1 MKGLA
6 LAIVLGLACIRSNTD
21 GMRVS
26 VNVGINS
33 SDEPGKHESQI
44 VGGEPVEP
52 HSIPWQVL
60 QYRTAADGKTYL
72 CGGTIIC
79 PRFVM
84 TAAHCTAPG
93 SSYEI
98 YIRVHRKSQDTTED
112 NLVVLKKAHVH
123 PKYNQGTAFNY
134 DYAIMELMNPIRIFS
149 DAKAIFLPDASDKYN
164 DKSLFLTSGWGLTKN
179 GGEIASDV
187 LLSVTLPF
195 VQHGVCKDR
204 YSRLTPQM
212 MCAGDMDKGKID
224 ACKGDSGGPL
234 AWLDPKTD
242 QVKLSGVV
250 SWGAGCAVPGAP
262 GVYADVINQLE
273 WIKEVT
279 GNCNEQTCQAGN
291 CMRKQDLAPSTIEKF
306 GRMTPHRVQEAPVK
320 GYGTGEGDN
329 HNSSYLS
336 YGKK

>member
-33 SDEPGKHESQI
+33 SDEPGKHLSKI
-44 VGGEPVEP
+44 VGGEKVEP

-60 QYRTAADGKTYL
+60 LYRTAADGKMYL

-84 TAAHCTAPG
+84 LAAQCTEPG
-93 SSYEI
+93 SSYKI
-98 YIRVHRKSQDTTED
+98 YIGVHRKTTDLTED
-112 NLVVLKKAHVH
+112 NVHVVKKAHVH
-123 PKYNQGTAFNY
+123 PKNGAPNNY
-134 DYAIMELMNPIRIFS
+134 DYAIMELMNPISINAY
-149 DAKAIFLPDASDKYN
+149 AKAIFLPDGSEKYN
-164 DKSLFLTSGWGLTKN
+164 DKSLFLTSGWGETSN
-179 GGEIASDV
+179 GGQLSDV

-195 VQHGVCKDR
+195 VPHGVCKDIW
-204 YSRLTPQM
+204 SQLTPQM
-212 MCAGDMDKGKID
+212 MCAGDIDKGKID
-224 ACKGDSGGPL
+224 TCNGDIGGPL

-329 HNSSYLS
+329 HNSSYLL

>member
-6 LAIVLGLACIRSNTD
+6 LAIVLGLPCIRSNTD

-33 SDEPGKHESQI
+33 SDEPGKDESKI

-52 HSIPWQVL
+52 HSIPWQVKL
-60 QYRTAADGKTYL
+60 GDVT

-84 TAAHCTAPG
+84 TAAHCPEAKEVYVG
-93 SSYEI
+93 
-98 YIRVHRKSQDTTED
+98 VHNVKDDLTED
-112 NLVVLKKAHVH
+112 KKHVVKKIHVH
-123 PKYNQGTAFNY
+123 PKYNGHNY
-134 DYAIMELMNPIRIFS
+134 DYAIMELMNPISINAY
-149 DAKAIFLPDASDKYN
+149 AKAIFLPDGSEKYN
-164 DKSLFLTSGWGLTKN
+164 DKSLFLTSGWGATISPDKN
-179 GGEIASDV
+179 SSDT
-187 LLSVTLPF
+187 LLSVTVPF
-195 VQHGVCKDR
+195 VPHGVCKDIF
-204 YSRLTPQM
+204 SQLTPQE
-212 MCAGDMDKGKID
+212 MCAGDIENGKID
-224 ACKGDSGGPL
+224 SCVGDSGGPL

-250 SWGAGCAVPGAP
+250 SFVSKSGCDKPGLP
-262 GVYADVINQLE
+262 HKPSVYADVINQLD

-291 CMRKQDLAPSTIEKF
+291 CMRKQDLEPSTLEKF
-306 GRMTPHRVQEAPVK
+306 GRVSPHRVQAEPVK

-329 HNSSYLS
+329 HNAR
-336 YGKK
+336 YGYWSLGYF

>member
-6 LAIVLGLACIRSNTD
+6 LAIVIGLACIRSNTD

-33 SDEPGKHESQI
+33 SDEPGKHESKI

-52 HSIPWQVL
+52 HSIPWQVKL
-60 QYRTAADGKTYL
+60 PT

-84 TAAHCTAPG
+84 TAAHCSRREVVYVG
-93 SSYEI
+93 
-98 YIRVHRKSQDTTED
+98 VHNKIHDMTED
-112 NLVVLKKAHVH
+112 KKHVVKKIHQH
-123 PKYNQGTAFNY
+123 PQYEKVDGWNYY
-134 DYAIMELMNPIRIFS
+134 DYLLLELQDPIRLGL
-149 DAKAIFLPDASDKYN
+149 DAMAIFLPDGKEKFN
-164 DKSLFLTSGWGLTKN
+164 QESLFLTSGWGRTSQ
-179 GGEIASDV
+179 GGPSSDV
-187 LLSVTLPF
+187 LLSVTVPF
-195 VQHGVCKDR
+195 VPHGVCKDA
-204 YSRLTPQM
+204 YQGMYQITPQM
-212 MCAGDMDKGKID
+212 MCAGDMENGKID
-224 ACKGDSGGPL
+224 TCQGDSGGPL

-250 SWGAGCAVPGAP
+250 SQGAGCAQPYFP
-262 GVYADVINQLE
+262 GVYADVANQLD

-291 CMRKQDLAPSTIEKF
+291 CMRKQDLAPSTLEKF
-306 GRMTPHRVQEAPVK
+306 GRMTPHRVQAEPVK

-329 HNSSYLS
+329 HNAR
-336 YGKK
+336 YGYWNCWHC